1 LKGLTVPKYTNSK
14 IKMYVLFQEF
24 ISNTANTSE
33 NPYFCQID
41 TYTGIERGSSMI
53 YTEFYEGHK
62 RTTSVIFRINNS

>member
-1 LKGLTVPKYTNSK
+1 
-14 IKMYVLFQEF
+14 MYVLFQEF

-53 YTEFYEGHK
+53 YTEFYEGHTEVVLQK
-62 RTTSVIFRINNS
+62 DDFRNFPYK